1 MTSIQKT
8 NLIHKIC
15 FTVLRK
21 RLEQMKV
28 YRAKLKAMS
37 DDQLIA
43 ELKRLGFIK

>member
-21 RLEQMKV
+21 RLEQMEA
-28 YRAKLKAMS
+28 YRAKLKAM
-37 DDQLIA
+37 DGDQLRA